1 MKTTTLGIAIGTAIA
16 ALGLAITAVPEAKA
30 GGVYWNNNGGGG
42 VVVNRGTTYGPRG
55 YYNYGPNYYG
65 GRGVVAGP
73 NGTCARDY
81 YLRSRW
87 MRPLLIYR
95 SIANQ
100 SISPRQH
107 WRVFLF
113 AKKALISLDNPPA
126 N

>member
-30 GGVYWNNNGGGG
+30 GGVYWNNNGGG

-73 NGTCARDY
+73 NGACARGY
-81 YLRSRW
+81 YGRG
-87 MRPLLIYR
+87 
-95 SIANQ
+95 
-100 SISPRQH
+100 
-107 WRVFLF
+107 
-113 AKKALISLDNPPA
+113 
-126 N
+126 